1 MNPVEQKRRELFD
14 AWFKDYELAREASG
28 WMPLESSIRVR
39 MMNAFNAAL
48 DAVVIE
54 LPRSWNL
61 TESEY
66 RDSCKDA
73 IESTDLGLK
82 VLP

>member
-1 MNPVEQKRRELFD
+1 
-14 AWFKDYELAREASG
+14 
-28 WMPLESSIRVR
+28 MPLESSIRVR